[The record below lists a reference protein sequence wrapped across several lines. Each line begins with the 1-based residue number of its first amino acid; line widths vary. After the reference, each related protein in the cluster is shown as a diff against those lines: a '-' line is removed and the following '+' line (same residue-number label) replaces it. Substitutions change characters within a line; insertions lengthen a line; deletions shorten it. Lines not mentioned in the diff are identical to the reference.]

1 MTTPEK
7 ITIHAV
13 VDAPIQK
20 AWEMYTDPDHI
31 TQWNFASDD
40 WCCPSASNEMEIG
53 GTYTA
58 RMEAKDKSFGFE
70 FVATY
75 TDLTPGK
82 SFTYVME
89 DGRAVTTS
97 FEAIGN
103 NKTEV
108 TTVFD
113 AETENDVEMQREG
126 WQSILNNFKKHAEAA

>member
-13 VDAPIQK
+13 VDAPIET
-20 AWEMYTDPDHI
+20 AWEKYTDPDHI

-113 AETENDVEMQREG
+113 AETENDVEMQRVG